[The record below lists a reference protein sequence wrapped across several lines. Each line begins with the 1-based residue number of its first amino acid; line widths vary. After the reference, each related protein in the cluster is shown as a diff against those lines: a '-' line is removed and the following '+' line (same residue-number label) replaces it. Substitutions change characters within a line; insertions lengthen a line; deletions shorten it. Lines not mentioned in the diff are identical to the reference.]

1 MPDATPPRPRVPLT
15 VRGLYRGAE
24 LSGDGWAELG
34 ERDLTVAV
42 TDLGAAS
49 RRGRVAV
56 AYDAIDGARFADA
69 QLTVFVGGGDL
80 IELARSPDLAHVADA
95 LTRRACAFP
104 ELTLRLRA
112 LGSGRANPGS
122 DHDLF
127 FGPLLAARRT
137 AAGQRN
143 PLDHVAAFEAAALAA
158 ALDRT
163 LAGFA
168 AARFPE
174 SPADRR
180 ALGAE
185 LDEMTEGLT
194 ASFAALGAAA
204 REVLAGADDARFVRW
219 RAWAAAVQRVFDEAD
234 RAWIAALPAL
244 CDSRGQ
250 RGRFWRRLL
259 KLGLALAAALP
270 VVAATGWA

>member
-1 MPDATPPRPRVPLT
+1 MPEATPPLPRIPLT
-15 VRGLYRGAE
+15 VHALYRGAE
-24 LSGDGWAELG
+24 LSGEGWAELG

-42 TDLGAAS
+42 IDLGAGS

-56 AYDAIDGARFADA
+56 AYDAVDGARLDDA
-69 QLTVFVGGGDL
+69 QLTLFLRSGDL
-80 IELARSPDLAHVADA
+80 LELARSPDLPHVADA

-122 DHDLF
+122 DHDRF

-143 PLDHVAAFEAAALAA
+143 PLDHVATFDAVTLAA

-163 LAGFA
+163 LADFA
-168 AARFPE
+168 AERFPR
-174 SPADRR
+174 SAADRR
-180 ALGAE
+180 ALEAE
-185 LDEMTEGLT
+185 LDEMAEGLVT
-194 ASFAALGAAA
+194 SFGALGAAA
-204 REVLAGADDARFVRW
+204 RDVLAGADDVRFARW

-234 RAWIAALPAL
+234 RAWIAALPVL

-259 KLGLALAAALP
+259 KLGLALAVALP
-270 VVAATGWA
+270 AAAARAWA